1 MKKGKNMKKTYNS
14 PEAMIL
20 LMDAEDIIRTS
31 TLEVKNN
38 PAGDD
43 DSKSL
48 SELFS

>member
-31 TLEVKNN
+31 SLKVKDNLS
-38 PAGDD
+38 GDD
-43 DSKSL
+43 DVKDL
-48 SELFS
+48 KDLFV